1 MSLINKFSNPAD
13 RKGVYDAIVE
23 ISNSMT
29 RIEAE
34 RDLIS
39 ETLKEVKDKYELPP
53 KYTRTLAK
61 IYHKQNFQQVK
72 DEQSEVEQLYES
84 LTSKAA

>member
-1 MSLINKFSNPAD
+1 MSSLLANKLSNPAD
-13 RKGVYDAIVE
+13 RKAIYDAIRE

-29 RIEAE
+29 RMEAE

-39 ETLKEVKDKYELPP
+39 ETLKAVKDKFELPP

-72 DEQSEVEQLYES
+72 DEQTEVEHLYES
-84 LTSKAA
+84 ITS